1 MISGDSMLNR
11 LTLIASSIAALIVA
25 ATLIAQPG
33 QAQTATPSAKKDA
46 VGECLSRPGGV
57 APRGSHWFYRL
68 ERPSGRRCWYL
79 GAEGTKVRRAIA
91 AERKAALAPA
101 PLMEDEA
108 PPLPRARE
116 RDRAE
121 GRTVAATDANAI
133 DANTANTV
141 DANTVDTSSVT
152 AAQFSSA
159 WPLTSNAAG
168 PSNHE
173 PTAGAGSDDAA
184 ETAAAGAQDEM
195 PPVWPALAPAGAAA
209 AGQPSEPAPG
219 LGHLL
224 LFLTASMAFITII
237 VRSLLKLLSASRMRS
252 ESRPI
257 AQPAAPV
264 IRTRS
269 LERLASDHVDATAAR
284 EGRPLRPMDVATRWD
299 TVSRLPRTPGVP
311 LYDDSTG
318 KAEEPLYADEG
329 AALRRRRRV
338 A

>member
-1 MISGDSMLNR
+1 MLNR
-11 LTLIASSIAALIVA
+11 LTLIASSVAALIVA

-33 QAQTATPSAKKDA
+33 QAQTAAQAAKKDA
-46 VGECLSRPGGV
+46 ASECLSRPGGV

-79 GAEGTKVRRAIA
+79 GAEGTKVRRATA

-116 RDRAE
+116 RADSRS
-121 GRTVAATDANAI
+121 VATTDANAI
-133 DANTANTV
+133 DANTANTA
-141 DANTVDTSSVT
+141 DANTAETNSVT

-159 WPLTSNAAG
+159 WPLASNAGG
-168 PSNHE
+168 PSNRE
-173 PTAGAGSDDAA
+173 PTAGAGSNDAA
-184 ETAAAGAQDEM
+184 ETASAGAQDEM
-195 PPVWPALAPAGAAA
+195 PSVRPALAPAGAAA
-209 AGQPSEPAPG
+209 AGQPAEPAPG

-224 LFLTASMAFITII
+224 LFLAASVAFIAII

-252 ESRPI
+252 EPRP
-257 AQPAAPV
+257 AVQRAAPV

-269 LERLASDHVDATAAR
+269 LERLASDQMAATATR
-284 EGRPLRPMDVATRWD
+284 EGRPLRPLDIATRWD
-299 TVSRLPRTPGVP
+299 SVSRLPRTPGVP
-311 LYDDSTG
+311 LFDDSTG
-318 KAEEPLYADEG
+318 NADAPIYADEG